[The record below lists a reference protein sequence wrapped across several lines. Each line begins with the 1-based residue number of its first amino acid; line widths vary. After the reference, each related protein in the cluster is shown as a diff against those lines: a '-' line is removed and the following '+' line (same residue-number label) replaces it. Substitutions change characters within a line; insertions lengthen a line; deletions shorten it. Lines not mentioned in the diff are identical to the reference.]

1 MNSDTIVATATPA
14 GSGGIGIIRIS
25 GDRAVS
31 IVSSIFHSYSSKER
45 IITNPFKS
53 HQVVY
58 GHIID
63 PEDQSV
69 IDEVLVLAMLKPRSY
84 TREDVLEIHS
94 HAGYVVLDLIL
105 HLLIKKGARLAE
117 PGEFTK
123 RAFLNGR
130 IDLTQAES
138 IIDIVNARTEQELK
152 IATSHISGGMKNV
165 IIEIRTFLVNILS
178 LINASIDFPDDVEE
192 IINSDNIISDFQ
204 SHVFNKINILVK
216 HFNDEHFFR
225 DGIKAIILGRPN
237 VGKSSIMNSLVRNDR
252 VIVSSLPGTTRD
264 MVSET
269 VNINGIAVK
278 ICDTAGLHKASDL
291 VESIGIKK
299 VYDSLNDFDLV
310 LFVVDATCP
319 FTDADYLIFN
329 KINKMQD
336 KKIILVI
343 NKSDLLHGN
352 KVNPVHDIFKVDA
365 SATTS
370 ALSNV
375 GIDSLRD
382 LIVKVFINDIKFG
395 LSSHIVP
402 NLRHKTA
409 LENAQKAAETA
420 IGNIKRSAPLE
431 IIALDIKS
439 SIDALGSITGRNVDI
454 DILDQ
459 IFNRFC
465 IGK

>member
-1 MNSDTIVATATPA
+1 MSSDTIAATATPA

-25 GDRAVS
+25 GERSVP
-31 IVSSIFHSYSSKER
+31 IVSSVFRSYSSGKS
-45 IITNPFKS
+45 ILADSFKS
-53 HQVVY
+53 HRVVY
-58 GHIID
+58 GHIIN
-63 PEDQSV
+63 PENQNV
-69 IDEVLVLAMLKPRSY
+69 IDEVLVLTMLAPRSY
-84 TREDVLEIHS
+84 TTEDVVEIHS

-138 IIDIVNARTEQELK
+138 IIDIINARTEEELK
-152 IATSHISGGMKNV
+152 IATSHNIGGMKNV
-165 IIEIRTFLVNILS
+165 VIEIRTFLVNLLS
-178 LINASIDFPDDVEE
+178 LIDASIDFPDDVEE
-192 IINSDNIISDFQ
+192 IININKIESDFQ
-204 SHVFNKINILVK
+204 SHVFDKINVLLK
-216 HFNDEHFFR
+216 YYNDGHLFR
-225 DGIKAIILGRPN
+225 DGVNVIIVGRPN
-237 VGKSSIMNSLVRNDR
+237 VGKSSIMNCLVRNER

-278 ICDTAGLHKASDL
+278 ICDTAGLHDASDL
-291 VESIGIKK
+291 VEAVGIKK
-299 VYDSLNDFDLV
+299 VYDNLIDFDLV

-319 FTDADYLIFN
+319 FTDEDCLIFN
-329 KINKMQD
+329 KINKMHD
-336 KKIILVI
+336 KKIIIVI
-343 NKSDLLHGN
+343 NKADLIHSD
-352 KVNPVHDIFKVDA
+352 KVNTVPDIFKADG
-365 SATTS
+365 SAITS
-370 ALSNV
+370 ALSNI

-382 LIVKVFINDIKFG
+382 LIVKVFINDVKFG

-409 LENAQKAAETA
+409 LENAHKTAKAA
-420 IGNIKRSAPLE
+420 ISNIKHSEPLE
-431 IIALDIKS
+431 IIALDIKA
-439 SIDALGSITGRNVDI
+439 SINALGSITGNNLDV